1 MRRGSLETAVGALVI
16 VIAVIFAIF
25 AYKVTDYG
33 KKNWDICSLLNLIM

>member
-25 AYKVTDYG
+25 AYEVTDYG
-33 KKNWDICSLLNLIM
+33 KKMDICSLLNLIT